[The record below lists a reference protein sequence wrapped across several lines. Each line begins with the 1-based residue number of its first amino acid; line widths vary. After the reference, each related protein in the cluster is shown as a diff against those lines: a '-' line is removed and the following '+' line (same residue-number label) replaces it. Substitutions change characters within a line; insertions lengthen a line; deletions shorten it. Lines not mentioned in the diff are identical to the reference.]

1 MDVLLGRAID
11 EVAAIDP
18 STLSATE
25 LQDLV
30 IELIREES
38 RFAAARAALV
48 AAWDAQRQWADNGSK
63 AAVAR
68 LMLDARVSA
77 RTAKRELFRARRL
90 RTMPCTSAALAEGK
104 LPIDHA
110 DLLMRVNQPEIAHL
124 FARDEVLL
132 VDQIKLMRHP
142 AAQRCTR
149 YWRSLAEDEV
159 GKEPSDRDRDGRHFS
174 AVRTFRGRVVF
185 DGMLDPIAG
194 TAVLNELQR
203 LEQRMFVQDWA
214 DARAEHGDRATAS
227 DLRRTSDQRRA
238 DALEQMA
245 RRSAAMDP
253 QAVMPRPLF
262 TVLVGYDGFSKICEL
277 SDGTVVT
284 PGQLVRHLG
293 DADIE
298 RVVFEGPSRVIDV
311 GVRRRFFTGA
321 LRRAI
326 EVRDRQCTHPSGCD
340 VPAEQCEV
348 DHIQPYSRG
357 GLTTQANG
365 RCRCSVHNRQRSNRP
380 DAPDDG

>member
-1 MDVLLGRAID
+1 M
-11 EVAAIDP
+11 
-18 STLSATE
+18 E
-25 LQDLV
+25 LHDLV
-30 IELIREES
+30 IELMREES
-38 RFAAARAALV
+38 RLAAAKATLV

-68 LMLDARVSA
+68 LMLDASVSA

-90 RTMPCTSAALAEGK
+90 RTMPCTTAALAEGK
-104 LPIDHA
+104 LSIDHA
-110 DLLMRVNQPEIAHL
+110 DLLMRVNQPEVAHL
-124 FARDEVLL
+124 FARDESLL
-132 VDQIKLMRHP
+132 VDQIKMMRHP
-142 AAQRCTR
+142 AAERCTR
-149 YWRSLAEDEV
+149 YWRSLAEDEA

-185 DGMLDPIAG
+185 DGMLDPVAG
-194 TAVLNELQR
+194 TVVLNELQR

-214 DARAEHGDRATAS
+214 DARAEHGDRATAA
-227 DLRRTSDQRRA
+227 DLPRTSDQRRA

-253 QAVMPRPLF
+253 HAVIPRPLF
-262 TVLVGYDGFSKICEL
+262 TVLVGYEGFSNVCEL
-277 SDGTVVT
+277 SDGTVVA
-284 PGQLVRHLG
+284 PHQLVRHLA

-298 RVVFEGPSRVIDV
+298 RIVFEGPSRVIDV

-326 EVRDRQCTHPSGCD
+326 EVRDRHCTHPSGCD
-340 VPAEQCEV
+340 VPAEQCEI

-357 GLTTQANG
+357 GLTTQGNG

-380 DAPDDG
+380 DAPDAPDDG